1 MPSPSLTHIAEEV
14 LVDYWPVQLV
24 SWPCGVTIG
33 RDGHLAADFLIVEGL
48 ANRGNIRPERSG
60 AAA

>member
-1 MPSPSLTHIAEEV
+1 MPSPSISRTAEEV

-24 SWPCGVTIG
+24 SWSCGVTIG
-33 RDGHLAADFLIVEGL
+33 RDGHIADDFLIVEEL
-48 ANRGNIRPERSG
+48 ADRGNITPDRSS